1 MLRAIA
7 IALATVVLV
16 GAILWWWIGGS
27 AGVVASALP
36 DFPDWPAPAERLAPD
51 AAGRLHFDT
60 LTPYDLD
67 VILAGLGTAIPT
79 TGVGTLVLP
88 EGASAASPAP
98 AVVLLHGSGG
108 IKPGREMETAEW
120 LVGEGFA
127 AFVVDYY
134 APRGIDPVDDYM
146 LKVVAVTE
154 FDATADAYGALHLLS
169 RHPAV
174 DGERVALMGH
184 SYGGM
189 AVRIAMDERV
199 REAFAP
205 GHPGFAAFVDVYGPC
220 FQVFG
225 TPDTNGAPLLTLRG
239 TADASNDLEAC
250 RRREQE
256 LRELG
261 VEVEAHVFEGAGHAW
276 ENDEPRAL
284 LEDAPYLSGCEIHYD
299 AAGRPSVDGTPL
311 ARLDADSTR
320 PERIAARVT
329 HGRPLGACVKYGYLV
344 GSDPETKRLAR
355 ERQLAFLR
363 RTLVR

>member
-7 IALATVVLV
+7 IALASLLLV
-16 GAILWWWIGGS
+16 GAGLWWWIGGS

-36 DFPDWPAPAERLAPD
+36 DFPDWPSPPQRLAAD
-51 AAGRLHFDT
+51 DAGRIHFAS
-60 LTPYDLD
+60 LTPYDFD
-67 VILAGLGTAIPT
+67 VILNGLEGALPT

-88 EGASAASPAP
+88 EAASAAAPVP

-108 IKPGREMETAEW
+108 LRPGREMESAEW
-120 LVGEGFA
+120 LAGEGFA

-169 RHPAV
+169 THPAI

-205 GHPGFAAFVDVYGPC
+205 DHPGFAAFVDVYGPC
-220 FQVFG
+220 FQVLG
-225 TPDTNGAPLLTLRG
+225 TRRSNGAPLLTLRG
-239 TADASNDLEAC
+239 TEDASNELPAC
-250 RRREQE
+250 LRREEE
-256 LRELG
+256 LRALG

-276 ENDEPRAL
+276 ENDEPRVL
-284 LEDAPYLSGCEIHYD
+284 REEAPYLTGCEIHYD
-299 AAGRPSVDGTPL
+299 TAGWPSVDGTPL
-311 ARLDADSTR
+311 ARLDADASR

-329 HGRPLGACVKYGYLV
+329 HGRPLGECVHYGYVV

-355 ERQLAFLR
+355 ERELGFLR